1 MCLGMYEKKKFHFVR
16 ETKFQTVVVNSDE
29 EDGHDNDDG
38 IFLLPH
44 LTNTFDFIS
53 SWKFEKKGLNFS
65 ST

>member
-53 SWKFEKKGLNFS
+53 S
-65 ST
+65 